1 MKKMKNLFALGLA
14 VLLTGLAAQAAFAQG
29 TDTRNINVSATVN
42 ASCNITAPAGGAAI
56 TMAFGI
62 VDVIAAGG
70 VNSQPTF
77 TLQCNKGAAP
87 VVSLNNGLNASGT
100 QKRMTDGTD
109 FLSYSILVPSGVTTV
124 SSGTCP
130 ATIAAGTEWNATGTL
145 SVSGLYSASGGAH
158 PIILCGRVETP
169 QASVGAGSYADT
181 VLLTVT
187 F

>member
-1 MKKMKNLFALGLA
+1 MKRLYALVLATLLVAFAA
-14 VLLTGLAAQAAFAQG
+14 PAAFAQG

-42 ASCNITAPAGGAAI
+42 ATCNITSPTVGNPI
-56 TMAFGI
+56 TMAFGV

-87 VVSLNNGLNASGT
+87 VVSLNNGSNASGT

-124 SSGTCP
+124 SPGTCP
-130 ATIAAGTEWNATGTL
+130 ATIGAGTEWNATGTL
-145 SVSGLYSASGGAH
+145 TVTSLYSSAGGSF

-169 QASVGAGSYADT
+169 QASVGAGSYTDT